1 MRDLTSGPEGRLI
14 FYFAVPMLIG
24 NLFQQLYNMV
34 DSVVVGQF
42 VGKDALA
49 AVGVSFP
56 ILFLLV
62 ALVMGMGMGS
72 SILLAQ
78 YYGAKNMEG
87 VRRTVETTYLFLFW
101 ACLAMTA
108 AGLVSAGPILRL
120 LRTPPEVL
128 PLARLYLNILFAGLF
143 LLFGYNTLAAILRG
157 LGDSKTP
164 LYFLIVA
171 TLANIVL
178 DLLFVLVFGWGVAGV
193 AWATVIAQGL
203 SFLLGLWY
211 LRRPQLA
218 VLRIRLRG
226 MRFDAQIFR
235 RSVQI
240 GLPSAAQQVLVALG
254 MLALSR
260 IVNGFGT
267 NAIAAYT
274 AGTRL
279 ETFATMPAINF
290 AMALSAFVGQNV
302 GAGRLDRVRRG
313 YLTTLLMSAGVALA
327 VSAAV
332 VGFRFPLIR
341 LFNADAGVAALGA
354 RYLGIVGGA
363 YVLFSI
369 LFITGGLLRGA
380 GDTLTPMLVT
390 LIALWVVRIPAATL
404 LSRRLGTDGV
414 WLATPVGWAAGL
426 ILILSW
432 YAGGLWK
439 RKALSMG
446 ASAAR
451 RQSHG

>member
-1 MRDLTSGPEGRLI
+1 MRDLTSGPEAQLV
-14 FYFAVPMLIG
+14 FTFALPMLIG

-42 VGKDALA
+42 VGKEALA

-56 ILFLLV
+56 ILFFLV
-62 ALVMGMGMGS
+62 ALVMGMGMGF

-78 YYGAKNMEG
+78 YFGAKNMDG
-87 VRRTVETTYLFLFW
+87 VRRTVETSYIFLFW
-101 ACLAMTA
+101 AGLALTALGLA
-108 AGLVSAGPILRL
+108 AGGGILRI
-120 LRTPPEVL
+120 LRTPEEIFAQ
-128 PLARLYLNILFAGLF
+128 ARLYLNILFAGLI
-143 LLFGYNTLAAILRG
+143 LLFGYNSLAAILRG
-157 LGDSKTP
+157 VGDSKTP

-171 TLANIVL
+171 TLTNVAL
-178 DLLFVLVFGWGVAGV
+178 DLLFVLVFHWGVAGV
-193 AWATVIAQGL
+193 AWATVMAQGL

-218 VLRIRLRG
+218 VLRIRLVG

-235 RSVQI
+235 RAVQI
-240 GLPSAAQQVLVALG
+240 GLPSAVQQVLVAMG

-260 IVNGFGT
+260 IVNAFGT
-267 NAIAAYT
+267 TTIAAYT

-279 ETFATMPAINF
+279 ETFATMPAMNF

-313 YLTTLLMSAGVALA
+313 FLSTLWMSGGLALA
-327 VSAAV
+327 TSALV
-332 VGFRFPLIR
+332 ILFRAPLIR

-354 RYLGIVGGA
+354 RYLAVVAGG
-363 YVLFSI
+363 YVLFSTM
-369 LFITGGLLRGA
+369 FITGGMLRGA
-380 GDTLTPMLVT
+380 GDTLTPMLAT
-390 LIALWVVRIPAATL
+390 LVGLWIVRVPAATL

-414 WLATPVGWAAGL
+414 WLATPVGWASGM
-426 ILILSW
+426 ILLLSW
-432 YAGGLWK
+432 YFGGRWK

-446 ASAAR
+446 AAAAR
-451 RQSHG
+451 RLSHG

>member
-14 FYFAVPMLIG
+14 FTFAVPMLIG

-56 ILFLLV
+56 ILFLLI

-78 YYGAKNMEG
+78 YYGAKNMDG
-87 VRRTVETTYLFLFW
+87 VRRTVETTYIFLFY
-101 ACLAMTA
+101 ACLAVTA
-108 AGLVSAGPILRL
+108 AGLAAGGAILRI
-120 LRTPPEVL
+120 LRTPPEIL
-128 PLARLYLNILFAGLF
+128 PLARLYLNILFAGLV
-143 LLFGYNTLAAILRG
+143 LLFGYNALAAILRG

-178 DLLFVLVFGWGVAGV
+178 DLLFVLVFRWGVAGV

-211 LRRPQLA
+211 LRRPELA

-226 MRFDAQIFR
+226 MRFDPQIFR

-240 GLPSAAQQVLVALG
+240 GLPSAVQQVLVALG

-267 NAIAAYT
+267 NVIAAYT

-279 ETFATMPAINF
+279 ETFATMPAMNF

-313 YLTTLLMSAGVALA
+313 YRTTLLMSAGLALA

-354 RYLGIVGGA
+354 RYLAIVGGA
-363 YVLFSI
+363 YVLFSTM
-369 LFITGGLLRGA
+369 FVTGGLLRGA

-390 LIALWVVRIPAATL
+390 LIALWVVRVPVATL

-414 WLATPVGWAAGL
+414 WLATPVGWAVGM

-439 RKALSMG
+439 RRALSMG